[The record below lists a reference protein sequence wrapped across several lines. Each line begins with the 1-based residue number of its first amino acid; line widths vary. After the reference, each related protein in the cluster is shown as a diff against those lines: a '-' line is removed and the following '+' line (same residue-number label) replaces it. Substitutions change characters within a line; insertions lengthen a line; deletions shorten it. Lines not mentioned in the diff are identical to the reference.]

1 MYDDDYYQ
9 GGGYQFTLTLN
20 PPPAVSITAPAD
32 GESVVAGATVPVS
45 ATATDNGTV
54 ASVTFMVDG
63 VEQAAFTAAPY
74 SFNFLVPSGITSFV
88 LDVTAVDNYGASATA
103 SRTVPVIVDPLTTLT
118 GVVKDPGGL
127 PVSGAS
133 IYITRAGLTGTT
145 AIDGSFNVPGVSTI
159 LGELMARASALV
171 NGRTVYARSPAVI
184 PVPAGITSVGTII
197 LKPLP
202 FYSGEKFAVPGG
214 QTAMVEADMNLD
226 GIPDVATVNSSG
238 DLVFHIGYGEG
249 RLEAQRAV
257 TVTGSGARKIAV
269 ADLNNDTRP
278 DVAIS
283 QQGSGNVAVFLAKAD
298 GSFAAQQDFA
308 VGTAPGAIVSAD
320 LNNDGLADILT
331 ANETSNDLSFL
342 TGFGD
347 GTFAAEQRLAVGL
360 QPVQLAV
367 ARLNADAA
375 FDIVT
380 ANEGSND
387 LSVLIG
393 AGGGGFTPEIRVTTA
408 AGLMDMGVADMNND
422 AIADIVSVGS
432 LPLSAGGEIDVLIGI
447 GNGNFN
453 SAIVTPVTADPA
465 IFKLADINQDSRADV
480 LLGHPGPSGEMTL
493 LLNNGNGTFGPEQP
507 LKITEADPSDIL
519 STPFPVAD
527 ILPADLNRD
536 GSRDLVALVDQAFV
550 AGQPEKTLQILMGQT
565 PGLFVTAQIVA
576 VGLQPISGSSAD
588 FNGDGFADVVTAN
601 EGSGDLSLILNN
613 GGTFGPEVRLILG
626 FTPAAVA
633 AGEFSGDS
641 LADVVV
647 VSAAGSVLFA
657 GNGDGTFQP
666 AAPYAG
672 TATENTFVD
681 INADGIADQ
690 VSGNFAGN
698 DVSVRMGS
706 GDGTFKPEQ
715 RFAAGSGV
723 RDVIVADVNNDG
735 LQDIVSV
742 DAAGSITILRHQ

>member
-1 MYDDDYYQ
+1 
-9 GGGYQFTLTLN
+9 
-20 PPPAVSITAPAD
+20 
-32 GESVVAGATVPVS
+32 
-45 ATATDNGTV
+45 
-54 ASVTFMVDG
+54 
-63 VEQAAFTAAPY
+63 
-74 SFNFLVPSGITSFV
+74 
-88 LDVTAVDNYGASATA
+88 
-103 SRTVPVIVDPLTTLT
+103 
-118 GVVKDPGGL
+118 
-127 PVSGAS
+127 
-133 IYITRAGLTGTT
+133 
-145 AIDGSFNVPGVSTI
+145 
-159 LGELMARASALV
+159 MARASALV

-184 PVPAGITSVGTII
+184 PVPAGITNAGTII

-202 FYSGEKFAVPGG
+202 FYSGEKFAAPGG

-226 GIPDVATVNSSG
+226 GIPDVATVNSAG

-249 RLEAQRAV
+249 RLEAQFVLAAA
-257 TVTGSGARKIAV
+257 GSGVRKVAV
-269 ADLNNDTRP
+269 ADFNNDTRP

-298 GSFAAQQDFA
+298 GSFVAQQDFA
-308 VGTAPGAIVSAD
+308 VGTAPVGVVIAD
-320 LNNDGLADILT
+320 VNNDGLADILT
-331 ANETSNDLSFL
+331 ANRTSNDVSLL
-342 TGFGD
+342 TGLGD
-347 GTFAAEQRLAVGL
+347 GTFAAEQRLAVGPW
-360 QPVQLAV
+360 PVQLAV

-465 IFKLADINQDSRADV
+465 IFKLADINQDSRLDV
-480 LLGHPGPSGEMTL
+480 LLGHPGPSGEITL

-507 LKITEADPSDIL
+507 LKITEADPADAL
-519 STPFPVAD
+519 GTPFPVVD
-527 ILPADLNRD
+527 LLPVDLNKD
-536 GSRDLVALVDQAFV
+536 GYRDLVALVDQAFV
-550 AGQPEKTLQILMGQT
+550 AGQPERTLQVILGKAAD
-565 PGLFVTAQIVA
+565 LFVIAQTVA

-626 FTPAAVA
+626 FIPAAVA

-641 LADVVV
+641 FADVVV
-647 VSAAGSVLFA
+647 VSASGSVLFA
-657 GNGDGTFQP
+657 GNGDGRSSPRLLMQGPRRRIPSWISTP
-666 AAPYAG
+666 
-672 TATENTFVD
+672 T
-681 INADGIADQ
+681 
-690 VSGNFAGN
+690 
-698 DVSVRMGS
+698 GS
-706 GDGTFKPEQ
+706 
-715 RFAAGSGV
+715 RI
-723 RDVIVADVNNDG
+723 R
-735 LQDIVSV
+735 
-742 DAAGSITILRHQ
+742 